1 MVVKQEK
8 VFMTITNKG
17 VYWQK
22 PDKMEGKG
30 MAGILS
36 YGAYVPFYR
45 LPLAEI
51 GRAWGGRSL
60 PGEKAVAS
68 FDEDSLTMAVAAAI
82 DCLNGIDRKDIDGIY
97 FASTTA
103 PYIEKQTAAI
113 IAQVLNLDSRLST
126 IDFSGSL
133 RSGTNALQA
142 SLNAVNSGSANNIL
156 VCASDMRPAYPNG
169 DKELSFGDGAAA
181 FLIGRENVAVEID
194 KNYSQYNELMDVWR
208 SHRDDYVR
216 SWEDGFIYS
225 EGFASVVA
233 KTVAN
238 ALKLFNLTPKDFDRA
253 AFYAPN
259 ARQLDVAAK
268 KTGFDIKTQINDVLL
283 SDVGNTGSAMAL
295 MSLVAVLEEA
305 KVGERI
311 LLASYGDGCD
321 VFSMNT
327 TKTILQIKDRRGIK
341 GYITSKQIL
350 SNYNRYLLWREQV
363 NTEPP
368 RRVQLQGPSAVA
380 LWRDNKSGL
389 ALYGVR
395 CQKCGTPQYPP
406 QRLCIKCGTKDKFE
420 DYCFADKIGKVTAFS
435 HDMLGVSLD
444 PPITGATIDFNGGGR
459 IKLDMTDRVPD
470 KVYVGMDVEMTFRKI
485 RYVNG
490 IHDYW
495 WKCRPIRSSE
505 E

>member
-1 MVVKQEK
+1 
-8 VFMTITNKG
+8 
-17 VYWQK
+17 
-22 PDKMEGKG
+22 

-51 GRAWGGRSL
+51 SKAWGGRAL

-82 DCLNGIDRKDIDGIY
+82 DCLKGINREDIDGVY

-103 PYIEKQTAAI
+103 PYKEKQTAAI
-113 IAQVLNLDSRLST
+113 IAQALNLKTSLST

-133 RSGTNALQA
+133 RSGTNALQTA
-142 SLNAVNSGSANNIL
+142 LNAVNSGSVNNIL
-156 VCASDMRPAYPNG
+156 LCATDMRPAHPNG

-181 FLIGRENVAVEID
+181 FLIGKKNVAVEITD
-194 KNYSQYNELMDVWR
+194 CYSQFSELMDVWR
-208 SHRDDYVR
+208 SDKDDYVR

-225 EGFASVVA
+225 QGFVSVVGQSVA
-233 KTVAN
+233 K
-238 ALKLFNLTPKDFDRA
+238 ALKRFNLAPKDFNRA

-259 ARQLDVAAK
+259 ARQLDVIAK
-268 KTGFDIKTQINDVLL
+268 KTGFDINTQINDVIL
-283 SDVGNTGSAMAL
+283 SGVGNTGSAMAL

-305 KVGERI
+305 SAGEKI
-311 LLASYGDGCD
+311 LLVSYGDGCD

-327 TKTILQIKDRRGIK
+327 TEFISKIKDRRGIR
-341 GYITSKQIL
+341 GHIASKQML

-368 RRVQLQGPSAVA
+368 RRVLLERPSSVA

-389 ALYGVR
+389 AFYGV
-395 CQKCGTPQYPP
+395 KCKSCGKAQYPP
-406 QRLCIKCGTKDKFE
+406 QRICMGCGTKDKFE
-420 DYCFADKIGKVTAFS
+420 DHCFADKNGKVTAFS

-444 PPITGATIDFNGGGR
+444 PPITGATIDFEGGGR

-470 KVYVGMDVEMTFRKI
+470 KVYVGMDIEMTFRKL

-495 WKCRPIRSSE
+495 WKCRPIRSLKE
-505 E
+505 DKRRNTHG